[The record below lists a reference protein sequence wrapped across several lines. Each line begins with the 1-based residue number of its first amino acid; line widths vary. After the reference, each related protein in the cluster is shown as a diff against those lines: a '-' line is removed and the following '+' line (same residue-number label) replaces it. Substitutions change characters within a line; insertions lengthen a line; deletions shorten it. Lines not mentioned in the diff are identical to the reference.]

1 MRELSIYVLDLPLL
15 VVLISLVYSATRYDE
30 WTPILHEAFRWGARL
45 VGFLCA
51 IAAGLYAV
59 TVGGMMAVYIVA
71 TLVIVFLI
79 YVWLTRS

>member
-1 MRELSIYVLDLPLL
+1 MREHNIYLFDLPLL

-30 WTPILHEAFRWGARL
+30 WGPILYEAFRWGARL

-59 TVGGMMAVYIVA
+59 TVGGMLGVYIVVA
-71 TLVIVFLI
+71 LVVVFLL
-79 YVWLTRS
+79 YVLLTRG